1 MNGTIGIVKAP
12 LNLYIQVPMSEQ
24 KFVHLNVHTDYSM
37 LQAACTVR
45 NIVAKA
51 KEDGM
56 SALALTDYGNV
67 CGAVDFYKTCH
78 AEGIKPIIG
87 CTVFVA
93 TGSYTDKASHQEK
106 PSGYSLVLLAES
118 FEGYQNLCKL
128 NARSHLEGFH
138 IKPRVDKQLLRK
150 HSTGVI
156 ALSACKN
163 GEIYENLLKG
173 DGKKARKAA
182 QTYSD
187 IFGEGNFF
195 IEIQNHGFD
204 EEKNIV
210 AEMVSLA
217 TEMGLP
223 LVATNDVHYMEQED
237 AEAHDLLTCIGEKRT
252 VKETNRP
259 KFVGNQ
265 YYFRSQA
272 QMLNL
277 FTNFPEA
284 IENTL
289 KIAERCNVEFSFD
302 TNHYPVYELE
312 DGSDRQAEYL
322 RQVCLENLPRCYGF
336 EYKEGMELTPDQKEI
351 MDRMGFELEVIIRTG
366 YSSYFLV
373 VWDFILHSRRE
384 GIPVG
389 PGRGSGAGSIIAYL
403 LSITN
408 LDPIKYNLLFERF
421 LNPERVSPPD
431 FDIDFCERR
440 RYDVIEYV
448 RNKYGADK
456 VAQIGTYGTLKAKA
470 VIKDVTRALG
480 FNHTDADRINKSLPN
495 HPKLTLKKALDP
507 GSPDSPND
515 LFSPEFKNM
524 YDNESWVKQI
534 VEQAFKL
541 EGLNRQM
548 GIHAAGVIIGDQDLT
563 NLVPLIQGQHE
574 GESVTQF
581 SAGPCEELGLLK
593 MDFLGLRTLTV
604 IDDAVKLV
612 KKSKNIEID
621 IESIPLDDDLTYKL
635 FQDGRTVAVFQYES
649 AGMQK
654 WMKLL
659 KPTVFPDLIAM
670 NALYR
675 PGPMEYIPT
684 FIARKHGEEPIEYII
699 DDMSEYL
706 EETYGVTV
714 YQEQVMLLSQKLAG
728 FTKGEADTL
737 RKAMGKK
744 KMDLLDKLKP
754 MFFSQGEER
763 GHDKKKLETVWASW
777 EAFAAYAFNKSHSTC
792 YAWVAY
798 QTAFLKAHH
807 PAEFMAAVLT
817 SELGNAEKVA
827 FFIHECKEL
836 QIDLQHPH
844 INKSNVTFDVQEGR
858 LVYGLAAIKG
868 VGTAAAENI
877 VKARSEKG
885 EFTDFLDFC
894 EKVEGGVNRR
904 VMENLVKAGAFD
916 CFGIHRSCLFAMIEP
931 ALQRAQSSAND
942 RAMGQGSLFD
952 MLSDDDLADS
962 KLDVPIPDLPEWHDK
977 EKLDNEKQLL
987 GYYATGHPLGQFS
1000 NIIKKYSSNS
1010 LIKVKQETE
1019 EQGLKFGGM
1028 IQTVMYKTS
1037 KKNGMPW
1044 AILVVEDMEDSI
1056 ECLCFPDSFAK
1067 CKDSIK
1073 GEAPVFIEGIYSYNE
1088 EDGSRKIIV
1097 RNIIPMTDAISA
1109 YTTEVHI
1116 RLNEE
1121 VIQENSIGE
1130 LKEIL
1135 EKRRNE
1141 LNNFERRELVECT
1154 LFYFKDSD
1162 ADFVYKFSNYLND
1175 SFNACSN
1182 ASQLIDLLE
1191 SDRFGCMNS
1200 NTSYLSP
1207 EQKTFLVKKFREL
1220 KAKSPVVL
1228 CIRSNNGDIAFIEA
1242 GSGYRLNASWEM
1254 VQAVQDKFGEMAVH
1268 LKVDKSV
1275 PEVRR
1280 RQWQKREKA
1289 S

>member
-1 MNGTIGIVKAP
+1 
-12 LNLYIQVPMSEQ
+12 MSEQ

-37 LQAACTVR
+37 LQAASTVKK
-45 NIVAKA
+45 IVAKA

-56 SALALTDYGNV
+56 PALAITDYGNL
-67 CGAVDFYKTCH
+67 CGTIEFYQACK
-78 AEGIKPIIG
+78 AADIKPLIG

-93 TGSYTDKASHQEK
+93 SGKYTDKSSHQEK
-106 PSGYSLVLLAES
+106 PSGYSLVLLAQN
-118 FEGYQNLCKL
+118 FTGYQNICRL
-128 NARSHLEGFH
+128 NAKSHLEGYH
-138 IKPRVDKQLLRK
+138 IRPRVDKDLLRK
-150 HSTGVI
+150 HSEGII
-156 ALSACKN
+156 ALSACRN
-163 GEIYENLLKG
+163 GEIYEHLKKG
-173 DGKKARKAA
+173 DSKKAAKAA
-182 QTYSD
+182 LTLSEIY
-187 IFGEGNFF
+187 GPENFYV
-195 IEIQNHGFD
+195 EIQNHGFE

-210 AEMVSLA
+210 EQMVSLA
-217 TEMGLP
+217 GEMGLP
-223 LVATNDVHYMEQED
+223 LVATNDVHYMEQDD

-259 KFVGNQ
+259 KFVGDQ
-265 YYFRSQA
+265 YYFRTTA

-277 FTNFPEA
+277 FTKYPEA
-284 IENTL
+284 LENTV
-289 KIAERCNVEFSFD
+289 KIADRCSVDYAFD

-322 RQVCLENLPRCYGF
+322 RQVCLDNLPRCYNF
-336 EYKEGMELTPDQKEI
+336 EFTEGMELSDLQKEI
-351 MDRMGFELEVIIRTG
+351 MDRLDFELEVIIRTG
-366 YSSYFLV
+366 FSSYFLV
-373 VWDFILHSRRE
+373 VWDFILYSRRE

-389 PGRGSGAGSIIAYL
+389 PGRGSGAGSIVAFL

-408 LDPIKYNLLFERF
+408 LDPIEYNLLFERF

-448 RNKYGADK
+448 RKKYGAER

-480 FNHTDADRINKSLPN
+480 FNHTDADRINKTLPN
-495 HPKLTLKKALDP
+495 HPKLTLQKALDP
-507 GSPDSPND
+507 GSPDSPNE
-515 LFSPEFKNM
+515 LFSPEFRNM

-548 GIHAAGVIIGDQDLT
+548 GIHAAGVIIGDQELT
-563 NLVPLIQGQHE
+563 NLVPLIQGQNE
-574 GESVTQF
+574 GESVTQY
-581 SAGPCEELGLLK
+581 SAGPCEQLGLLK

-612 KKSKNIEID
+612 KKSNGLDID
-621 IESIPLDDDLTYKL
+621 IEQIPIDDEKTYKL
-635 FQDGRTVAVFQYES
+635 FQEGRTVAVFQYES

-699 DDMSEYL
+699 DDMEEYL

-754 MFFSQGEER
+754 MFYSQGEER
-763 GHDKKKLETVWASW
+763 GHDKKRLETVWAQW

-798 QTAFLKAHH
+798 QTAYLKAHY

-817 SELGNAEKVA
+817 SEISNAEKVA

-836 QIDLQHPH
+836 QINIEHPN
-844 INKSNVTFDVQEGR
+844 INKSNIVFDVQDGN
-858 LVYGLAAIKG
+858 LIYGLAAIKG

-877 VKARSEKG
+877 VKAREAKG
-885 EFTDFLDFC
+885 HFTDFIDFC

-916 CFGIHRSCLFAMIEP
+916 SFGVRRSCLFAMIDS

-962 KLDVPIPDLPEWHDK
+962 KLDVPIPDLPEWHEK
-977 EKLDNEKQLL
+977 EKLENEKLLL
-987 GYYATGHPLGQFS
+987 GYYATGHPLGEYS
-1000 NIIKKYSSNS
+1000 TIIRKYSSNS

-1019 EQGLKFGGM
+1019 EQGIKFGCM

-1056 ECLCFPDSFAK
+1056 ECLVFPDSFSS
-1067 CKDSIK
+1067 CRDSIK
-1073 GEAPVFIEGIYSYNE
+1073 SEAPVFIEGVYSYNE
-1088 EDGSRKIIV
+1088 EDDTRKIIV
-1097 RNIIPMTDAISA
+1097 RNVIPMTDAISA

-1116 RLNEE
+1116 RLHESL
-1121 VIQENSIGE
+1121 IKENSINE

-1135 EKRRNE
+1135 ERRRTE
-1141 LNNFERRELVECT
+1141 LNNFERAELVTAT
-1154 LFYFKDSD
+1154 LFYFKESEQ
-1162 ADFVYKFSNYLND
+1162 DFVFKLTNYLKD

-1182 ASQLIDLLE
+1182 ASQLIDLLS

-1207 EQKTFLVKKFREL
+1207 EQKTYLTKKFREM
-1220 KAKSPVVL
+1220 KAKNSVIICVT
-1228 CIRSNNGDIAFIEA
+1228 SNSGDIAFIEA

-1254 VQAVQDKFGEMAVH
+1254 VQAVQEKFGENAVR
-1268 LKVDKSV
+1268 LKVDKTV

-1280 RQWQKREKA
+1280 KRFFQKKEKA

>member
-1 MNGTIGIVKAP
+1 
-12 LNLYIQVPMSEQ
+12 MSEP

-37 LQAACTVR
+37 LQAASTIKK
-45 NIVAKA
+45 IVAKA

-56 SALALTDYGNV
+56 PALALTDYGNL
-67 CGAVDFYKTCH
+67 CGAIEFYKTCKA
-78 AEGIKPIIG
+78 AEIKAIIG
-87 CTVFVA
+87 STVFVA
-93 TGSYTDKASHQEK
+93 SGTYTDKASHQDK
-106 PSGYSLVLLAES
+106 PSGYSLVLLAEN
-118 FEGYQNLCKL
+118 FEGYQNICKL
-128 NARSHLEGFH
+128 NARAHLEGFH
-138 IKPRVDKQLLRK
+138 IKPRVDKDLLRRHAK
-150 HSTGVI
+150 GVI
-156 ALSACKN
+156 ALSTCRN
-163 GEIYENLLKG
+163 GEIYEHLKKG
-173 DGKKARKAA
+173 DRKKAEKVAT
-182 QTYSD
+182 QFHEIY
-187 IFGEGNFF
+187 GEGNFF
-195 IEIQNHGFD
+195 IEIQDHGIA
-204 EEKNIV
+204 EEKSTVEQMIT
-210 AEMVSLA
+210 LA
-217 TEMGLP
+217 GELGLP
-223 LVATNDVHYMEQED
+223 LVATNDIHYIEQDD

-252 VKETNRP
+252 VKELNRP
-259 KFVGNQ
+259 KFEGNQ
-265 YYFRSQA
+265 YHFRSTT

-277 FTNFPEA
+277 FNKYPES
-284 IENTL
+284 ISNTV
-289 KIAERCNVEFSFD
+289 KIADRCSVDYSFD

-312 DGSDRQAEYL
+312 DGSDNQAEYL
-322 RQVCLENLPRCYGF
+322 KQVCIDNLTRCYDF
-336 EYKEGMELTPDQKEI
+336 TYTEGMTLSEEQKEI
-351 MDRMGFELEVIIRTG
+351 MDRLDFELEVIIRTG
-366 YSSYFLV
+366 FSSYFLV
-373 VWDFILHSRRE
+373 VWDFILYSRRE
-384 GIPVG
+384 DIPVG
-389 PGRGSGAGSIIAYL
+389 PGRGSGAGSIVAYL

-408 LDPIKYNLLFERF
+408 LDPIKYDLLFERF

-448 RNKYGADK
+448 RNKYGADR
-456 VAQIGTYGTLKAKA
+456 VAQIGTYGKLKAKA

-480 FNHTDADRINKSLPN
+480 FNHTDADRINKTLQN
-495 HPKLTLKKALDP
+495 HPKLTLHKALDP
-507 GSPDSPND
+507 GSPDKPNE
-515 LFSPEFKNM
+515 LFSPEFRNM

-534 VEQAFKL
+534 IEQAFKL

-548 GIHAAGVIIGDQDLT
+548 GIHAAGVIIGDQELT

-574 GESVTQF
+574 GESVTQYA
-581 SAGPCEELGLLK
+581 AGPCEELGLLK

-612 KKSKNIEID
+612 KKSKAIEID
-621 IESIPLDDDLTYKL
+621 IEEIPIDDEKTYKL

-699 DDMSEYL
+699 DDMKEYL

-714 YQEQVMLLSQKLAG
+714 YQEQVMLLSQTLAG

-754 MFFSQGEER
+754 MFYSQGEER
-763 GHDKKKLETVWASW
+763 GHDKKKLEIVWAQW

-817 SELGNAEKVA
+817 SEISNAEKVA

-836 QIDLQHPH
+836 QITIEHPN
-844 INKSNVTFDVQEGR
+844 INKSNITFDVQEGN
-858 LVYGLAAIKG
+858 LIYGLAAIKG

-877 VKARSEKG
+877 IRARELKG
-885 EFTDFLDFC
+885 EFVDFTDFC
-894 EKVEGGVNRR
+894 ERVEGGVNRR
-904 VMENLVKAGAFD
+904 VMENLVKAGGFD
-916 CFGIHRSCLFAMIEP
+916 CFGINRSCLFAMIDP

-942 RAMGQGSLFD
+942 RASGQGSLFD
-952 MLSDDDLADS
+952 MLSEDDLADS
-962 KLDVPIPDLPEWHDK
+962 KLDVPVPDLPEWHEK
-977 EKLDNEKQLL
+977 EKLVNEKQLL
-987 GYYATGHPLGQFS
+987 GYYATGHPLGEYS
-1000 NIIKKYSSNS
+1000 NIIRKFSSNS
-1010 LIKVKQETE
+1010 LIKIKQETE
-1019 EQGLKFGGM
+1019 EQGIKFGCM
-1028 IQTVMYKTS
+1028 IQSVMYKTS
-1037 KKNGMPW
+1037 KKNGLPW
-1044 AILVVEDMEDSI
+1044 AIIVVEDMEDSI
-1056 ECLCFPDSFAK
+1056 ECLAFPDSFSK

-1073 GEAPVFIEGIYSYNE
+1073 SEAPVFIEGVYSYNE
-1088 EDGSRKIIV
+1088 EDDTRKIIV
-1097 RNIIPMTDAISA
+1097 RNVIPMTDAISA

-1116 RLNEE
+1116 RLH
-1121 VIQENSIGE
+1121 ENAIGPDSISD

-1141 LNNFERRELVECT
+1141 LNDFERNELVASA
-1154 LFYFKDSD
+1154 LVYFKESEP
-1162 ADFVYKFSNYLND
+1162 DFVYKLSNYLKD

-1182 ASQLIDLLE
+1182 ASQLIDLLS

-1207 EQKTFLVKKFREL
+1207 EQKNFLTKKFRDV
-1220 KAKSPVVL
+1220 KGKNPVVI
-1228 CIRSNNGDIAFIEA
+1228 CVTSKSGDIAFIEA

-1254 VQAVQDKFGEMAVH
+1254 VQAVREKFGENAVR
-1268 LKVDKSV
+1268 LKVDKTV

-1280 RQWQKREKA
+1280 RNFYPRKDKA